1 MVPAPARLSQTAQEL
16 HMYAVIQD
24 RGHQYKAAPGAR
36 LTIDRSQAA
45 VGATV
50 ELPVLLLANE
60 AGAKAVLKVIEH
72 QRGEKL
78 TIGKFKRRKHNLR
91 RHGFRSEQ
99 TVVEVVS
106 IGD

>member
-1 MVPAPARLSQTAQEL
+1 
-16 HMYAVIQD
+16 MYTVIQD
-24 RGHQYKAAPGAR
+24 RGHQYRAAKGDR
-36 LTIDRSQAA
+36 LTIDRNQAE

-50 ELPVLLLANE
+50 EMPILLLADE
-60 AGAKAVLKVIEH
+60 AGVKVGAPFVAGAKAVLKVVEH
-72 QRGEKL
+72 KRGEKI

-106 IGD
+106 ING

>member
-1 MVPAPARLSQTAQEL
+1 
-16 HMYAVIQD
+16 MYAVIQD
-24 RGHQYKAAPGAR
+24 RGHQYRASAGDR
-36 LTIDRSQAA
+36 LTIDRSQAE

-50 ELPVLLLANE
+50 ELPILLLANE
-60 AGAKAVLKVIEH
+60 AGVKVGAPFVAGAKAVLKVVEH
-72 QRGEKL
+72 KRGEKI

-106 IGD
+106 ING

>member
-1 MVPAPARLSQTAQEL
+1 
-16 HMYAVIQD
+16 MYAVIQD
-24 RGHQYKAAPGAR
+24 RGHQYRAVAGDR
-36 LTIDRSQAA
+36 LTIDRNQAE

-50 ELPVLLLANE
+50 EMPILLLANE
-60 AGAKAVLKVIEH
+60 AGVKVGSPFVAGAKAVLKVVEH
-72 QRGEKL
+72 KRGEKI

-106 IGD
+106 ING

>member
-1 MVPAPARLSQTAQEL
+1 
-16 HMYAVIQD
+16 MYAVIQD
-24 RGHQYKAAPGAR
+24 RGHQYKAAPGTR

-60 AGAKAVLKVIEH
+60 AGVKVGAPYVAGAKAVLKVIEH
-72 QRGEKL
+72 QRGEKI

-106 IGD
+106 ISG